1 MDMRYAKGIFTV
13 LFLGAVLLIPPRIQ
27 LSTNQQI
34 VQEVDCDAGETL
46 TAALEAAEPGDT
58 IRVTGTC
65 AETVTITTDGLTLVG
80 EGGATID
87 GGDTGQDVVTID
99 GALDLTITGFTVQ
112 NGAEGIL
119 AIHGA
124 NFAVSDTI
132 VQNNGSHGIELN
144 EASAEFTN
152 ITSHQNGRAGLIIAR
167 NSVIALTD
175 SVLQNN
181 LTGLVVF
188 NNATARLFGA
198 NVMSQNATQGF
209 TVGLGGVAFSIGSTI
224 SVNDNGSEG
233 VLILQDGNVQLIGGT
248 LEANNNGTD
257 GINLSQ
263 NSSIILGIAEFGVP
277 GEAFT
282 LDNAGNGIK
291 AATGSDVAASQIM
304 PLTGS
309 GNGGAGVQLDD
320 GASATLNGATLE
332 DNGTADLDLTFGSRA
347 TLDGSSI
354 GRISCDRTALLRGD
368 TRVNCPFS
376 GGGG

>member
-1 MDMRYAKGIFTV
+1 MRYAKGILTM
-13 LFLGAVLLIPPRIQ
+13 LFLGAVLLIPPRFQ

-34 VQEVDCDAGETL
+34 VQEVDCDAGDTL

-65 AETVTITTDGLTLVG
+65 TETVTITTDGLTLVG

-87 GGDTGQDVVTID
+87 GGNAGQDVVTID
-99 GALDLTITGFTVQ
+99 GPLDLTITGFTVQ

-119 AIHGA
+119 AIHSA
-124 NFAVSDTI
+124 SFALSDTI

-152 ITSHQNGRAGLIIAR
+152 ITSQQNGRAGLIIAR

-175 SVLQNN
+175 SDLQNN

-188 NNATARLFGA
+188 NNATARLFGG

-233 VLILQDGNVQLIGGT
+233 VLILQDGNVQLIGGV

-257 GINLSQ
+257 GIKLSQ
-263 NSSIILGIAEFGVP
+263 NSSIILGIVEFGVP

-304 PLTGS
+304 PLTS
-309 GNGGAGVQLDD
+309 RGNGGAGMQLDD
-320 GASATLNGATLE
+320 GASATLGGATLE
-332 DNGTADLDLTFGSRA
+332 DNGTADLDLTFASRA
-347 TLDGSSI
+347 TLDGNSI
-354 GRISCDRTALLRGD
+354 GRITCDRTALLRGD